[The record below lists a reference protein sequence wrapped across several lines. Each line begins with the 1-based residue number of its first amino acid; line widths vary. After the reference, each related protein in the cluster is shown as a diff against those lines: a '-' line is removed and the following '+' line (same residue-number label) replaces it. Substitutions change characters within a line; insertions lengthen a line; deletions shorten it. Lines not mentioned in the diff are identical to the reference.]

1 MVTSPEQRDLWL
13 FTLREPMVSHLLGSP
28 ATHVEL
34 VSNPEAVARAEK
46 RPNEGTVFFDV
57 DQGLEDASQAIA
69 SAGANPVSLSP
80 KKPKAAATI
89 TAKPNPIRVC
99 DGSGLGTT
107 TVSFTFAES
116 DLGNTCKFTNR
127 GSLCQAGCQ
136 WIGNDREVGNQW
148 DGLFSTRC
156 NRREASNGGEHG
168 WHRYSHLNDSGMS
181 ISKALPTTELSVSI
195 ACVAAPY
202 LSVVVLCYRSGRSM
216 IPLIERLLCSFALQ
230 LHVGT
235 RAGR

>member
-1 MVTSPEQRDLWL
+1 MVTSPERRDLWL

-116 DLGNTCKFTNR
+116 DLGK
-127 GSLCQAGCQ
+127 
-136 WIGNDREVGNQW
+136 
-148 DGLFSTRC
+148 
-156 NRREASNGGEHG
+156 
-168 WHRYSHLNDSGMS
+168 YM
-181 ISKALPTTELSVSI
+181 
-195 ACVAAPY
+195 
-202 LSVVVLCYRSGRSM
+202 
-216 IPLIERLLCSFALQ
+216 
-230 LHVGT
+230 
-235 RAGR
+235 